1 MTSEENIRRLAMKAI
16 FTTDLLLKRIVLKG
30 GNALDIVYNLS
41 GRVSIDLDFSLAD
54 DFSEQE
60 LPIMKTAIEKSLEKT
75 FDPEGLKT
83 FDVKL
88 VKKPQED
95 RTGRDSF
102 WGGYNVT
109 FKVTDLQHYEKN
121 KGDIQKLSREAK
133 TVASRQ
139 RRIFSID
146 ISKYE
151 YCEGKIQ
158 KTYDGYT
165 IYVYSLEMI
174 VFEKLRAICQ
184 QMEEYQSIIEKSRTP
199 RARDFYDIYVIQS
212 SSDLDLYSA
221 ANIELLK
228 HIFECK
234 KVPLPFLKLIK
245 NSYGFHINDY
255 NQLKDTVKVSE
266 QLKPFDFYFDYVV
279 NLVDKIPI
287 N

>member
-1 MTSEENIRRLAMKAI
+1 MTFEENVRRLTMKAI
-16 FTTDLLLKRIVLKG
+16 FTTDLLLNRIVLKG

-41 GRVSIDLDFSLAD
+41 GRSSLDLDFSLAN

-60 LPIMKTAIEKSLEKT
+60 LPAMKTAIERSLGKT

-95 RTGRDSF
+95 RTESDSF

-109 FKVTDLQHYEKN
+109 FKVTDIQHYGKN
-121 KGDIQKLSREAK
+121 KDNIEKLRREAK
-133 TVASRQ
+133 TVASGQ
-139 RRIFSID
+139 RKKFSID

-151 YCEGKIQ
+151 YCEGKIR
-158 KTYDGYT
+158 KIYDDYT

-184 QMEEYQSIIEKSRTP
+184 QMEEYQSIIKKTRTP

-212 SSDLDLYSA
+212 KYKLDFYSSD
-221 ANIELLK
+221 NIALLK

-234 KVPLPFLKLIK
+234 KVPISFLGLIK
-245 NSYGFHINDY
+245 NYRNFHVSDY
-255 NQLKDTVKVSE
+255 DELKDTVKATE
-266 QLKPFDFYFDYVV
+266 ELKPFDFYFDYIVDFV
-279 NLVDKIPI
+279 NKIPI